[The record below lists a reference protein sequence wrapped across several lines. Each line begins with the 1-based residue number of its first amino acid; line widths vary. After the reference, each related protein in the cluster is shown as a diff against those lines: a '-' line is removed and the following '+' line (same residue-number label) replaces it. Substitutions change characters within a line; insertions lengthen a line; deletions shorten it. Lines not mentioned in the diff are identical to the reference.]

1 MVPRIDNPFAKAT
14 TAIKGMYAVEGAIAA
29 SLDKTV
35 LHLVKLRASQMNGC
49 AYCLHMHATE
59 ARANGESEMRI
70 YLLGAWR
77 ESSLYSARERAALA
91 WTEALTDVSHTGA
104 PDEDYALVEAAFD
117 EVERVHLTL
126 AIGSI
131 NLWNRLQVGLRAI
144 HPTGANHAP
153 AA

>member
-1 MVPRIDNPFAKAT
+1 MVPRIDNPFAKAAA
-14 TAIKGMYAVEGAIAA
+14 AIKGMYAVEGAIAA

-35 LHLVKLRASQMNGC
+35 LQLVKLRASQMNGC
-49 AYCLHMHATE
+49 AYCLHMHAIE

-70 YLLGAWR
+70 YLLDAWR

-91 WTEALTDVSHTGA
+91 WTEALTNVSRTGA
-104 PDEDYALVEAAFD
+104 PDDDYALVEAAFD

-144 HPTGANHAP
+144 HPTGKSHAP
-153 AA
+153 TA